1 MTLQDQLNTP
11 QRAKLRGVDYRLL
24 VESGALDR
32 YARTEL
38 IDGEIWA
45 MNASYSAHAKLQA
58 AISFALMTALRD
70 AGSPLV
76 VFTAVSVDLS
86 DDANPEPDLV
96 VAEDH
101 DEGPLPLA
109 KVRLVVE
116 ISDTTLNNDLGRKA
130 SLYAAAGVP
139 EYWVVDVDAKL
150 IHQLWAPVAEAY
162 AQRREAAFGARIE
175 AVTVAGLVVEGALA

>member
-1 MTLQDQLNTP
+1 MTVQEPLNIP
-11 QRAKLRGVDYRLL
+11 QRAKLRSADYRLL

-45 MNASYSAHAKLQA
+45 MNAAYSAHAKLQTVL
-58 AISFALMTALRD
+58 SFALMTALRD
-70 AGSPLV
+70 AASQLV

-86 DDANPEPDLV
+86 DAAMPEPDLV

-101 DEGPLPLA
+101 DDGPLPLA

-116 ISDTTLNNDLGRKA
+116 IADSTLDNDLGRKA
-130 SLYAAAGVP
+130 RLYAAAAVP
-139 EYWVVDVDAKL
+139 EYWVVDVEAKV
-150 IHQLWAPVAEAY
+150 IHQLWAPEGEAY
-162 AQRREAAFGARIE
+162 AQRRKVAFEERVEAA
-175 AVTVAGLVVEGALA
+175 TVAGLVVDAIAP